1 MTPSDLMIWVTL
13 MLSYS
18 IWIMKEVGL
27 LRRRPPSPRFLLQ
40 KAPARSA
47 ACRGP
52 CAAPYAGR
60 AMRAAKFAQT
70 LL

>member
-1 MTPSDLMIWVTL
+1 
-13 MLSYS
+13 
-18 IWIMKEVGL
+18 
-27 LRRRPPSPRFLLQ
+27 LLQ